1 MTEALKYDD
10 IVEEISIE
18 SLSDL
23 RERIVYNK
31 KFKGAYIEDIVN
43 QIALN

>member
-1 MTEALKYDD
+1 MTETLKYDD

-23 RERIVYNK
+23 REQIVYK

>member
-23 RERIVYNK
+23 REQIVYNK
-31 KFKGAYIEDIVN
+31 KFKGTYIEDIVN